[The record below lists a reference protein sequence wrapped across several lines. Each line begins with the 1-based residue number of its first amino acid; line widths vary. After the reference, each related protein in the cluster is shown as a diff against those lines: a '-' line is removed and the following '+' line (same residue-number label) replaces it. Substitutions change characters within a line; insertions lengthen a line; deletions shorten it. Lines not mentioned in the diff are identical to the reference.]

1 MILDPQ
7 KVRDRREKLKLT
19 QTKCAEL
26 SGMPVPHWNRI
37 EAGGRPDPQLSTL
50 ARVAKALR
58 CKITEIVSD

>member
-1 MILDPQ
+1 MLLDHQ
-7 KVRDRREKLKLT
+7 KIRGRREKLRLT

-50 ARVAKALR
+50 ARVAKVLR
-58 CKITEIVSD
+58 CKITEIVSE